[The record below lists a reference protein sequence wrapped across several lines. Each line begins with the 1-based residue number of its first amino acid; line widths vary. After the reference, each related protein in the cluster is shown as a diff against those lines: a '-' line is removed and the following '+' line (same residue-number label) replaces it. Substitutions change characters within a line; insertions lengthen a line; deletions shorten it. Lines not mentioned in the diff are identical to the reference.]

1 MEDDGRG
8 ECNLGGIHPSTFFFY
23 STRLPR
29 SVFRALGKIAEF
41 IELDDNRFITA
52 FQSMV
57 PNMVGVLQQALEK
70 SDEDAALKGFEVFD
84 ELLYLVR

>member
-1 MEDDGRG
+1 M
-8 ECNLGGIHPSTFFFY
+8 CFSSLLF
-23 STRLPR
+23 L
-29 SVFRALGKIAEF
+29 FRALGKIAEF
-41 IELDDNRFITA
+41 IELDDARFISA

-84 ELLYLVR
+84 ELLYLVNDGWREFCCILFFMDLVS